1 MPIISAVRLF
11 CYHKFEE
18 PPNEKV
24 FNMSKLTKSYF
35 KEIKLIGVYPPIE
48 KMDGPFHLLVNC
60 EKFSLSTNMISN
72 INNLQAFK
80 TLKVLSLG
88 RNVIKNLQVR
98 TKLFRN
104 PYLETCQT
112 SLDQNLIQKSTLTV
126 TP

>member
-1 MPIISAVRLF
+1 MMPVS
-11 CYHKFEE
+11 
-18 PPNEKV
+18 KV
-24 FNMSKLTKSYF
+24 DHVTRIGTESKIPYIESHS
-35 KEIKLIGVYPPIE
+35 IIGVYPPIE

-98 TKLFRN
+98 TKLFLEIKILKVGCVN
-104 PYLETCQT
+104 YLRVRR
-112 SLDQNLIQKSTLTV
+112 LFF
-126 TP
+126 